1 MEIWILI
8 YKVKK
13 AKVNITVKKC
23 LISGLYSYGGILL
36 NMCACAFTHVVYFIL
51 NDSMSNKIK
60 IWEWIMLS
68 WG

>member
-1 MEIWILI
+1 MI

-36 NMCACAFTHVVYFIL
+36 NMCACAFTHIAYFIL

-60 IWEWIMLS
+60 I
-68 WG
+68 